1 MLFLLVELTSF
12 LFVVISTNSWRTF
25 LLVVSSVVLVVSFL
39 LFVELSITKSMFSD
53 VSVCC
58 TGFRVTGAGDEGL
71 SARLHET

>member
-25 LLVVSSVVLVVSFL
+25 LLVVSSVVLVLSFL

-53 VSVCC
+53 VCC